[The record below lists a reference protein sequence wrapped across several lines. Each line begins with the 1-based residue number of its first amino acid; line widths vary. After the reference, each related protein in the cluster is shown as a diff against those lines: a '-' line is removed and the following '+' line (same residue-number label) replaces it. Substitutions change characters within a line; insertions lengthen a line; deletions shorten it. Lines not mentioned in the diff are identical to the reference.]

1 VAFRF
6 ESLEIWRLAI
16 KYTSKVYNITDS
28 FPQKENFGLTQ
39 QIRRAAVSVSLN
51 IAEGS
56 GRDSDKDF
64 KRFLGIAN
72 SSVFEVVSGFAIAL
86 DRGYVTE
93 SSNRG
98 IYNNSEVLAKK
109 INSFKSALSN

>member
-1 VAFRF
+1 M
-6 ESLEIWRLAI
+6 WHLAI
-16 KYTSKVYNITDS
+16 KYAGKVYEITEL
-28 FPQKENFGLTQ
+28 FPQTEIFGLTQ

-51 IAEGS
+51 IAEGA

-72 SSVFEVVSGFAIAL
+72 SSIFEVVSGFAVAL

-93 SSNRG
+93 SSNQE
-98 IYNNSEVLAKK
+98 IYSASEVLAKK
-109 INSFKSALSN
+109 INSFKSTLSN